1 METTRAVSIVTYNR
15 ANRLEEMLEG
25 VTRTVPS
32 KTDIYV
38 CDDGSTK
45 DQSMM
50 MVDVI
55 ARRFPHVHY
64 YRGPNK
70 GVAYNKNRAL
80 YLMKN
85 HHFSCLLEDDL
96 VPKEKMWFETYE
108 AAASLTDIHHFSR
121 VQDKQVPENCPEFS
135 EYMMNAMKVTPI
147 YGSSPRG
154 DLTFITRRVIT
165 TVGGFNPAFNGVGYA
180 HGEWSA
186 RVAKA
191 GLIAHPLLWID
202 LAEVAAKF
210 EQVGDTEGGRWN
222 DDKATIKKQIR
233 YNKRIADRL
242 AKQDY
247 IYCPLRIE

>member
-1 METTRAVSIVTYNR
+1 METTRAVSIITYNR

-32 KTDIYV
+32 KTDIFV
-38 CDDGSTK
+38 VDDGSTE
-45 DQSMM
+45 DQSSM
-50 MVDVI
+50 MVDLI
-55 ARRFPHVHY
+55 NRRFPHVHY

-70 GVAYNKNRAL
+70 GVAHNKNRAL

-96 VPKEKMWFETYE
+96 VPQEKNWFETYE

-121 VQDKQVPENCPEFS
+121 VQSKRVPENCPEFT
-135 EYMMNAMKVTPI
+135 EYMKQTMNVTPI

-154 DLTFITRRVIT
+154 DLTFITRKVIV
-165 TVGGFNPAFNGVGYA
+165 TVGGFNPAFKGVGYA
-180 HGEWSA
+180 HSEWSN

-202 LAEVAAKF
+202 MAEVADKF
-210 EQVGDTEGGRWN
+210 KQAGDTSGGRW
-222 DDKATIKKQIR
+222 DEDKAVIKKQIR
-233 YNKRIADRL
+233 YNKRIAERL

-247 IYCPLRIE
+247 VYCPLRIC